1 MIKDTKTY
9 EDTRQQNKNKGTT
22 GRDLKILQLQ
32 RLSDLSYKINILY

>member
-9 EDTRQQNKNKGTT
+9 DDERQQNKNQQTR

-32 RLSDLSYKINILY
+32 RLSDVSYKTDILY

>member
-9 EDTRQQNKNKGTT
+9 GNARQQGKNQQTR

-32 RLSDLSYKINILY
+32 RLSDVSYKTNILY